1 MLQYKLHST
10 LLANYSTILQV
21 RYHGEQ
27 WTMPIPWPLHATRE
41 TNTNA
46 TLTLNQC
53 YKKRK
58 EVYIY
63 RRLQV
68 QDNKF

>member
-1 MLQYKLHST
+1 MLQYKLHFT

-27 WTMPIPWPLHATRE
+27 WTMSTPWPLHATRQ

-46 TLTLNQC
+46 TRTHNEC
-53 YKKRK
+53 
-58 EVYIY
+58 
-63 RRLQV
+63 
-68 QDNKF
+68 